1 MYGGFASDINSLET
15 MQGFELTANVWKVV
29 SKKGGNIMGANI
41 IEIFMFYGKEKTALE
56 KFNQFLWNSSNPE
69 EIKSGRKHVFATEDG
84 NDCLIREMS
93 MKTPKGEELGC
104 RSLFIDKVRPAENP
118 EDDWE
123 FKLGC
128 ETRNHSNF
136 AAFKELCAEY
146 GVNLCYNGGS
156 SEAGIYM
163 TYDPEGRYWKRNF
176 EDYRFSNPY
185 VYILFERKKVPSTVS
200 EKENQEITEY
210 FNTPVKDVCERVH
223 YFFADKNIN
232 NKVFKI
238 NENAFYV
245 ELRELKL
252 ASPFIPLSLEQI
264 KINLKA
270 MSNILNFS
278 MSDSFYL
285 NGKNSCLAS
294 FKTSLY
300 FYIASGTSSF
310 KGLQPDSFKW
320 AMEAERFQ
328 YESEFVCIT
337 NDKNTLFFSE
347 LKNDDFCNYIDC
359 SVVTGE
365 NESSVE
371 EIKEVNKETAELLF
385 EYPKCKNRQ
394 TR

>member
-1 MYGGFASDINSLET
+1 
-15 MQGFELTANVWKVV
+15 
-29 SKKGGNIMGANI
+29 
-41 IEIFMFYGKEKTALE
+41 
-56 KFNQFLWNSSNPE
+56 
-69 EIKSGRKHVFATEDG
+69 
-84 NDCLIREMS
+84 
-93 MKTPKGEELGC
+93 
-104 RSLFIDKVRPAENP
+104 
-118 EDDWE
+118 
-123 FKLGC
+123 
-128 ETRNHSNF
+128 
-136 AAFKELCAEY
+136 
-146 GVNLCYNGGS
+146 
-156 SEAGIYM
+156 
-163 TYDPEGRYWKRNF
+163 
-176 EDYRFSNPY
+176 
-185 VYILFERKKVPSTVS
+185 LFERKKVPSTVS

-252 ASPFIPLSLEQI
+252 GNPFIPLSLEQI

-270 MSNILNFS
+270 MSNILSFS

-285 NGKNSCLAS
+285 NDKNSCLAS

-310 KGLQPDSFKW
+310 KGLQPDSFEW

-337 NDKNTLFFSE
+337 NDKKTLFFSE

-394 TR
+394 PR